1 MRTYQTIHLRR
12 FTVQIMDERTGES
25 REDVIVLTK
34 EQLQAAQVVGQS
46 SKELICRHYN
56 RAGFTVLDIGKA
68 EKRTIGFN
76 LGALWDSA
84 YGEEQSAP
92 LANREMM
99 EALDGEAGE

>member
-1 MRTYQTIHLRR
+1 MKTIQKIHLRAFDVR
-12 FTVQIMDERTGES
+12 IRDERTREE

-34 EQLQAAQVVGQS
+34 QQLQAAQVVGQS
-46 SKELICRHYN
+46 SKELIYRTYN